1 MAGRSPA
8 SIIVLYNYKG
18 GVGKTTIAINLGAQ
32 LAEQGSK
39 TLIVDC
45 DPQCNLTGFF
55 HRQPDQEMLPGASA
69 LPEEIEENTCILD
82 EGLSEDDT
90 VMPGFKQIPSLPL
103 IESDSLRLEEARRY
117 DFVAI
122 RRNKYTPNI
131 RWCLEKAFKRED
143 CIPEARD
150 LKLSKAMHPN
160 LFVLAGDTLLGDLD
174 EMLIEGENSYKRAK
188 AEMMPR
194 LGSVRY
200 LLTKMAEKHNFEYVL
215 VDLGPSSSLLNKAI
229 VLSSDYILPPVFP
242 DYFSI
247 NSVHGFLTRL
257 MNKWIHWKTEI
268 RLAEDKF
275 FREMEDYKDE
285 YDLAS
290 YEAYRLKRELP
301 KILPFLVTNYRTRK
315 PPGVHAELVKGELLE
330 KAYAEMANT
339 LTSVVMGNEVKPRV
353 RELYQPNANGKM
365 VVLFCKNL
373 HTALNASQIT
383 GVPCVELTG
392 AKIGQALKQKGGS
405 SQMDQVKYAQDRYRS
420 LAQFIIGLHTTTG
433 KAHGSRA

>member
-1 MAGRSPA
+1 M
-8 SIIVLYNYKG
+8 
-18 GVGKTTIAINLGAQ
+18 
-32 LAEQGSK
+32 
-39 TLIVDC
+39 
-45 DPQCNLTGFF
+45 
-55 HRQPDQEMLPGASA
+55 
-69 LPEEIEENTCILD
+69 PE
-82 EGLSEDDT
+82 
-90 VMPGFKQIPSLPL
+90 FKPIPSLPL
-103 IESDSLRLEEARRY
+103 IQSDSLRLEEARTY

-131 RWCLEKAFKRED
+131 RWCLLEKAFKRED
-143 CIPEARD
+143 CIPEAEE
-150 LKLSKAMHPN
+150 LKLSKDMHQN

-174 EMLIEGENSYKRAK
+174 EMFIEGENSYKRAK

-200 LLTKMAEKHNFEYVL
+200 FLTKMVEKHNFEYVL
-215 VDLGPSSSLLNKAI
+215 LDLGPSSSLTNKVF
-229 VLSSDYILPPVFP
+229 VLSSDHIIPPVFP

-339 LTSVVMGNEVKPRV
+339 LTSVVMGNEVKPQV
-353 RELYQPNANGKM
+353 KELYQPNSNGKM

-373 HTALNASQIT
+373 HGALNTSQIT
-383 GVPCVELTG
+383 GVPFVALTG
-392 AKIGQALKQKGGS
+392 PKIAEALKQTSGS
-405 SQMDQVKYAQDRYRS
+405 SQMQQVTYAQERYTS
-420 LAQFIIGLHTTTG
+420 LARFIMALRDTPRKTCSR
-433 KAHGSRA
+433 KA